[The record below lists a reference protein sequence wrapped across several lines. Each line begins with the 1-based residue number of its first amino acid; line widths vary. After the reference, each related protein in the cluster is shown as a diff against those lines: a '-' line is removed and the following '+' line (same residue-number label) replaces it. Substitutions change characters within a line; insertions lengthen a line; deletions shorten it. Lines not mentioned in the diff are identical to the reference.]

1 MFRGKSFLNPLLG
14 VPGER
19 HEVFYDCCP
28 EPYVDITFTIHIRRR
43 TLYYFF
49 NLIVP
54 CVLISSMALL
64 GFTLPPDSGEKLTLG
79 KFCFQI
85 LTTIGGSSTGLFG
98 SLFFNMNSL
107 QWFRKSYNSYSIE
120 TLYKWPYSYENFF
133 DKTLPFWN
141 SALWARPS
149 ELTWLKMGPI
159 FPFMAWTDSEKNCN
173 IFLQFS
179 M

>member
-1 MFRGKSFLNPLLG
+1 MYAVWLYERQSSKIYIYTLVQKSQCENISLPGVNLLGQSVVLLSSQGCVTFLVMFRGKSFLNPLLG

-79 KFCFQI
+79 KFCSQI
-85 LTTIGGSSTGLFG
+85 LTTIGDSSTVSFE
-98 SLFFNMNSL
+98 SLFF
-107 QWFRKSYNSYSIE
+107 
-120 TLYKWPYSYENFF
+120 
-133 DKTLPFWN
+133 
-141 SALWARPS
+141 
-149 ELTWLKMGPI
+149 
-159 FPFMAWTDSEKNCN
+159 
-173 IFLQFS
+173 
-179 M
+179 